1 MQTKQT
7 KTQKLL
13 GALLSATLV
22 VGVMTPVAMVA
33 APAAVMAQST
43 ASSATGLLPGGQF
56 SKVWLG
62 LQAETP
68 TAKTVVSVEFDRS
81 DALANGLGFYIL
93 SEANL
98 SAVSA
103 GNSLQDNNIGS
114 GSSNFFENGAT
125 NILGADFEANGNAVF
140 TLVVY
145 NDSAG
150 DANFKINVT
159 NGFLT
164 DGSNQVTFPGQATAE
179 AAATTE
185 AAPAATEVAT
195 EAAPVAATEVATTTA
210 AVATATP
217 APAAVAVSTGPVE
230 IRELEV
236 EGELPEQ
243 YDQHFLGLEPSIRDG
258 EINLLLTFDPQDST
272 ELARRLNFWVLDAA
286 GFKAFTEGDNPGDL
300 AVAAG
305 NRGEFA
311 NERVASFK
319 ASGFGPYTVIV
330 YNNSRV
336 PATYKLTVDGGILID
351 ESGQTLTAQQAAPA
365 VGATGATT
373 TTTTTTTSTTSTT
386 STTVAEPA
394 ATTAPAAATAGTG
407 AAGQPGGSH
416 TVVAGDTLA
425 TIARD
430 VYGDFQLYEEL
441 CAFNNIADCNVIEI
455 GDVIKL
461 PTTEEIGSGAT
472 APAATATTAAAATAT
487 PAATEEAA
495 TETITDTE
503 TLTGTTAVTTTATT
517 TTTTTSS
524 TRPATGTAASGN
536 IVKVA
541 AGNADFAILTAAL
554 EAAGLDTSL
563 AGAGPFTV
571 FAPSDAAF
579 DALLSGNGLTA
590 EDLLKAQELGDILKY
605 HVVSGEVLAEDI
617 TNGMTMTTLQGKQ
630 IAFEVKN
637 GEVRVNGALVTT
649 ADIAASNGVI
659 HVINQVI
666 LPPAE

>member
-1 MQTKQT
+1 
-7 KTQKLL
+7 L

-22 VGVMTPVAMVA
+22 AGVMTPVAMAA

-68 TAKTVVSVEFDRS
+68 TAKTVVSVEFDRA

-179 AAATTE
+179 AAATE

-195 EAAPVAATEVATTTA
+195 EAAPVAATEAATTTV

-217 APAAVAVSTGPVE
+217 APATVAATTGPVE
-230 IRELEV
+230 IRALEV
-236 EGELPEQ
+236 AGELPEQ
-243 YDQHFLGLEPSIRDG
+243 YDQHFLGLESSIRDG

-373 TTTTTTTSTTSTT
+373 TTAATTTTP

-394 ATTAPAAATAGTG
+394 ATTAPAATAGTG

-461 PTTEEIGSGAT
+461 PTTAEIGSGAT
-472 APAATATTAAAATAT
+472 APVATATTAAAATAT
-487 PAATEEAA
+487 ATPEATEEAA
-495 TETITDTE
+495 SETITDTA
-503 TLTGTTAVTTTATT
+503 TLTDTTAVTTTATT
-517 TTTTTSS
+517 TTTTTS
-524 TRPATGTAASGN
+524 TTKPATGTAASGN

-630 IAFEVKN
+630 ITFEVKN